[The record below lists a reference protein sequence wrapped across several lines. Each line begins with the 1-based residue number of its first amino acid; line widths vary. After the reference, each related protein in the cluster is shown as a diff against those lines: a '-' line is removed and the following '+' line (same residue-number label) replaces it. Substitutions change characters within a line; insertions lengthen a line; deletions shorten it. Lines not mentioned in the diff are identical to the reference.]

1 MRKSKVLAKIRSGQ
15 LARIC
20 SAGHLLPFYI
30 RYAAH
35 YNYDGIWLDLE
46 HRTMDSREVQAFISA
61 CHYNNI
67 DCMVRT
73 QTTGRSHLYHY
84 LEDGATGLMVP
95 FVSSMTTARQ
105 IVEAA
110 KFPPLGNRGVD
121 GAGLDNDY
129 YIGTADKNNA
139 YYEDANRET
148 FIVAQIETLEALEN
162 LEAIA
167 SIKGLDCLFVGP
179 ADMGLRLSA
188 GLSSLN
194 INDVNERV
202 ASIAKQ
208 NGLAWG
214 TTAGSVE
221 DLLRHRKLGAQIIPW
236 GSDFN
241 LTTVLSKCSAD
252 FDRVAAANNH

>member
-1 MRKSKVLAKIRSGQ
+1 MRKSKVLSKFRAGQ

-35 YNYDGIWLDLE
+35 YNFDGIWLDLE
-46 HRTMDSREVQAFISA
+46 HRTMDNREVQTFISA
-61 CHYNNI
+61 CHYNDI

-73 QTTGRSHLYHY
+73 PTTTRTHLYHY
-84 LEDGATGLMVP
+84 LEDGATGLMIP
-95 FVSSMTTARQ
+95 FVSYKDTAQQ

-129 YIGTADKNNA
+129 YVGTSKKNED
-139 YYEDANRET
+139 YYADANHET
-148 FIVAQIETLEALEN
+148 FIVAQIETPEALEN
-162 LEAIA
+162 LDAIA
-167 SIKGLDCLFVGP
+167 STKGIDCLFVGP
-179 ADMGLRLSA
+179 ADMGLRLKTS
-188 GLSSLN
+188 LSSLTLK
-194 INDVNERV
+194 DVNERV
-202 ASIAKQ
+202 AKVAKQ

-221 DLLRHRKLGAQIIPW
+221 DIIRHRKLGAQIIPW
-236 GSDFN
+236 GSDFSLHN
-241 LTTVLSKCSAD
+241 VLKTCSAD
-252 FDRVAAANNH
+252 LDTITSEN

>member
-1 MRKSKVLAKIRSGQ
+1 MRKSKVLAKIRTGQ
-15 LARIC
+15 LARVC

-46 HRTMDSREVQAFISA
+46 HRTMDYREVQAFLSA
-61 CHYNNI
+61 CLYNDI

-84 LEDGATGLMVP
+84 LEDGATGLMIP
-95 FVSSMTTARQ
+95 FVSTTTTAQQ
-105 IVEAA
+105 IIDAA

-121 GAGLDNDY
+121 GAGIDNDY
-129 YIGTADKNNA
+129 YVGTAKKNA
-139 YYEDANRET
+139 DYYEDANRET
-148 FIVAQIETLEALEN
+148 FIVAQIETLEAFAN

-167 SIKGLDCLFVGP
+167 SIKGIDCLFVGP
-179 ADMGLRLSA
+179 ADMGLRLKTC
-188 GLSSLN
+188 LSTLT

-202 ASIAKQ
+202 AAVAKQ
-208 NGLAWG
+208 HGLAWG

-221 DLLRHRKLGAQIIPW
+221 DLVRHRKLGAQIIPW
-236 GSDFN
+236 GSDFDLRKALQN
-241 LTTVLSKCSAD
+241 CGAD
-252 FDRVAAANNH
+252 LARVASET